1 MLVVINGMLW
11 IVSVEATVRESLTD
25 FSRQRRQI
33 VFTCAK
39 ICQLWQVPRHTH
51 TQTYFQ
57 TTSLGKREDTSLNN
71 AYVMQTD
78 HTS

>member
-51 TQTYFQ
+51 TYTDIL
-57 TTSLGKREDTSLNN
+57 SNN
-71 AYVMQTD
+71 FPRQMRRHKPQ
-78 HTS
+78 